1 MTTSPGERKKKAFFT
16 KDLLF
21 YSLMLLFP
29 LTQFA
34 LFYIGVNGRSFL
46 YAFQKIDVQSG
57 SIAWTVEP
65 FVTAFQKIFQPTL
78 LKVLGTSFLSFALT
92 YAIGTVLALFFSY
105 FIYKKLPFGNFFK
118 VMLFLPSIL
127 SAIVLV
133 TIYQNF
139 VEIGLPSVLTSWFGG
154 THKGLIENPQ
164 TRYWAILFYNVFASF
179 GTSVLMYSNAMS
191 GLSVEVA
198 EAAKIDGANS
208 SHEFFHIVLPGI
220 FPTISTFAITS
231 VAGIFVNQ
239 MNLFSFFGSAAS
251 GEVQT
256 YGYYLYVEALNAGT
270 HEAEYPL
277 ICAIGL
283 LLTLVAVP
291 LTLLTK
297 FALEKWGPSED

>member
-1 MTTSPGERKKKAFFT
+1 MTCAANKKKKKSIFT

-34 LFYIGVNGRSFL
+34 IFYIGVNGRSFL
-46 YAFQKIDVQSG
+46 YAFQKIDG
-57 SIAWTVEP
+57 STNSITWTVEP
-65 FVTAFQKIFQPTL
+65 FVNAFRQIFQPTL

-127 SAIVLV
+127 SAIVMV

-139 VEIGLPSVLTSWFGG
+139 VEIGLPSILTSWFGG
-154 THKGLIENPQ
+154 AHKGLIENPD
-164 TRYWAILFYNVFASF
+164 TRFWAIVFYNVFVSF

-191 GLSVEVA
+191 GLSVEVS

-208 SHEFFHIVLPGI
+208 WHEFFHIVLPGV

-231 VAGIFVNQ
+231 VAGIFINQ
-239 MNLFSFFGSAAS
+239 MNLFSFFGTGAS
-251 GEVQT
+251 GDVQT
-256 YGYYLYVEALNAGT
+256 YGYYLYVEALRAGT
-270 HEAEYPL
+270 NESEYPI

-283 LLTLVAVP
+283 LLTCVAVP